1 MLSDLSY
8 CVPLR
13 GRVYDLGT
21 LNLPGG
27 SSAGVRQ
34 MFYSGALSVGQGS
47 ETNYHTVSIPDLP
60 DAPLKAPHYILD
72 VVARLEG
79 LAVGHALVQTPKMP
93 TCAEVAMYPYAPLSD
108 SEAQ

>member
-1 MLSDLSY
+1 
-8 CVPLR
+8 
-13 GRVYDLGT
+13 LGT

-60 DAPLKAPHYILD
+60 DAPLRCEIAPRYPVD
-72 VVARLEG
+72 CVQYMGVRTPSAGMRRQ
-79 LAVGHALVQTPKMP
+79 ALCKPNLKSYSP
-93 TCAEVAMYPYAPLSD
+93 AAAD
-108 SEAQ
+108 S